1 MGLFGTD
8 ITKSLSQDD
17 LQLAEVAIIFSKFHG
32 GSLSGAA
39 ADELRSKIQS
49 KKTFS
54 KSDLKALAGCFRYM
68 ASRNGQDV
76 QLDKAKTLALA
87 DRIEKL

>member
-8 ITKSLSQDD
+8 ITKSLSQDE

-39 ADELRSKIQS
+39 ADGLRAKIQG
-49 KKTFS
+49 KKSFS
-54 KSDLKALAGCFRYM
+54 KSDLKALAGCFRFM

>member
-49 KKTFS
+49 KKPFI
-54 KSDLKALAGCFRYM
+54 KSDLKARACCVRYI
-68 ASRNGQDV
+68 ASRSGQDV

>member
-8 ITKSLSQDD
+8 ITKSLSQD
-17 LQLAEVAIIFSKFHG
+17 
-32 GSLSGAA
+32 
-39 ADELRSKIQS
+39 ELRSKIQS
-49 KKTFS
+49 KKSFS